1 MSAGQIAAPHWR
13 LGTPIVVGL
22 VVGAFAFGG
31 LAGFSLPRAA
41 GSSHVDA
48 AAGSAAGA
56 VIPGVAVNNMSDA
69 ADRAF
74 AGLSAHARTIP
85 GVAVNNMSDAADR
98 AFAGLSATD
107 HERAENTFT
116 KWITT
121 PPAMAGVVG
130 GDVGAGSYA
139 GEILKYTPAATTVIE
154 ALYHFNGSKHS
165 FTALVH
171 VEQTGLKA
179 VIIGVVTEGWLKGNM
194 VQGEYT
200 QITCVQAPSSTSG
213 TCFQGTLD
221 IMRGSKSKD

>member
-74 AGLSAHARTIP
+74 AGLSAGAVIP

-98 AFAGLSATD
+98 AFAGLAATD